1 MKKNRSLTLFSRP
14 IHSYFYYLAI
24 IACLLISIVLF
35 FLVKHEADL
44 KKEHAANEKLQLIV
58 GDLENNLAMFEDIAI
73 KICAST
79 TFHPDMLSYDKY
91 HDLQLLSE
99 FRHYHNTSPL
109 PEEMILF
116 YSEKDYLF
124 RSSGYTTGRN
134 VYLDAF
140 SGKDREALSAVL
152 HTRQTAD
159 QYLLMSDSLIIIKPL
174 KIYSAQSRHHALL
187 GFMIPKD
194 KLWSRLEMVSGGLD
208 GSIALYCRGEL
219 LFSNGTGISSAAST
233 DPYFATTDDQV
244 FRITYRPAASALL
257 PGGGLLIYFL
267 LLSLV
272 WGVVMTLA
280 TMLTR
285 KAKSTLMAIPNK
297 YRDRISDAGTQ
308 NSEDILA
315 EIQSM
320 IDRLLVNNAEIQV
333 QMQSKQAILRDQIVY
348 NLVHG
353 DVTYDAAALLEE
365 HLDLPGPCFYAGC
378 IAFPPEAKV
387 DGAQYEKLVCALAD
401 LTNEETNE
409 YVYAIHERKS
419 ALVNF
424 ICSSAEEQKSSLSD
438 CICEIAAGYGE
449 GVAVSV
455 GPTCRELS
463 GIHSSWLRSND
474 LLYAE
479 NASDSIDFANI
490 AYDTNIQH
498 MLSSIAEGNSEMALQ
513 AFGAFFATVAE
524 ANKSVLLMQKIYIQF
539 ANELVTLSNSLRVEL
554 DYPAIHSLITTK
566 EHSQFIRHAHTL
578 LKSICEAR
586 REQLDSTSSCANT
599 AIIAYIRDHFADY
612 DISLEKVA
620 QETGTSPSIVRSVV
634 RQESGFLYRDY
645 IVHLRLEYAKKLL
658 LETKLNVSD
667 ICDKVGY
674 ANVSYFVRTFRENTG
689 VTPSKFRQINGGS

>member
-1 MKKNRSLTLFSRP
+1 MKKKRSLALFSRP
-14 IHSYFYYLAI
+14 FHSYFYYLAI
-24 IACLLISIVLF
+24 IACLLISIVLL

-58 GDLENNLAMFEDIAI
+58 GDLENNLAMYEDIAI

-99 FRHYHNTSPL
+99 FGHYHNTSPL

-124 RSSGYTTGRN
+124 RSSGYTTNLN
-134 VYLDAF
+134 VYLDSF
-140 SGKDREALSAVL
+140 SGKDREALTAVIDVN
-152 HTRQTAD
+152 QTTD
-159 QYLLMSDSLIIIKPL
+159 QYLLLSDSLIIIKPL
-174 KIYSAQSRHHALL
+174 KIYSVQSPHHALL
-187 GFMIPKD
+187 GFVIPKD
-194 KLWSRLEMVSGGLD
+194 RLWSRFEMVSGGLD
-208 GSIALYCRGEL
+208 GNVALYCRGEL
-219 LFSNGTGISSAAST
+219 LFGNGIGSAANT
-233 DPYFATTDDQV
+233 DPYSAATDDQV

-297 YRDRISDAGTQ
+297 YRDRISDAGIQ

-353 DVTYDAAALLEE
+353 DVTYDATALLEE

-378 IAFPPEAKV
+378 IAFPPEAKA
-387 DGAQYEKLVCALAD
+387 DEAQYEKLVRALAD

-438 CICEIAAGYGE
+438 CIYEIAAGYE
-449 GVAVSV
+449 DDVAVSI

-479 NASDSIDFANI
+479 NASDLIDFANI

-498 MLSSIAEGNSEMALQ
+498 MLSSIAEGNSEMAIQ

-554 DYPAIHSLITTK
+554 DYQAIHSLITTK
-566 EHSQFIRHAHTL
+566 EHAQFIRHAHTL
-578 LKSICEAR
+578 LKNICEAR
-586 REQLDSTSSCANT
+586 SEQLGSTNSCANT
-599 AIIAYIRDHFADY
+599 AIISYIRDHFADY

-645 IVHLRLEYAKKLL
+645 IVHLRLDYAKKLL
-658 LETKLNVSD
+658 LETRLNVSD